1 MSTTTEAITR
11 LQNYPAD
18 TPACVIIWLPDD
30 IKTQARQNNLSVSDE
45 LAADILELLFAHHDC
60 NYGITWDHINAELS
74 NYRDHEGLKPLDGRV
89 KA

>member
-1 MSTTTEAITR
+1 MGTTTEAIAR

-45 LAADILELLFAHHDC
+45 LAAEILESLYEHHDC
-60 NYGITWDHINAELS
+60 NYGITWEHIDAEL
-74 NYRDHEGLKPLDGRV
+74 DKHLGHEGLRAIEEKQ
-89 KA
+89 